1 MTKQSA
7 DNAQQANQLAAGAR
21 TAATEGASSME
32 QMQAAMGKIKASAE
46 GTSQIIRDINDIAFQ
61 TNLLALNAAVEA
73 ARAGE
78 AGRGFAVVAEEVR
91 SLALRAKEAAT
102 KTEEL
107 IRQSVKE
114 ANEGEVTAKHVAGKL
129 GEIVEGVGK
138 VTDIVSEI
146 AAAAKEQAT
155 GIEQVNKAIGEMDK
169 VTQQNAASAEESS
182 SAASELSGQ
191 AEELAAMVGAFR
203 LSRQGG
209 QAKVTAR
216 PAAKAAALPAPPRNG
231 KHARA
236 DKAFPMDGD
245 DIGAEF

>member
-1 MTKQSA
+1 
-7 DNAQQANQLAAGAR
+7 
-21 TAATEGASSME
+21 
-32 QMQAAMGKIKASAE
+32 MQEAMVRIKASAE

-102 KTEEL
+102 KTEER

-114 ANEGEVTAKHVAGKL
+114 AGEGEVAATQVASRL
-129 GEIVEGVGK
+129 TEIAEGVSK
-138 VTDIVSEI
+138 VTDIVAEI
-146 AAAAKEQAT
+146 ATAAREQST
-155 GIEQVNKAIGEMDK
+155 GIGAATRAVGEMDK

-191 AEELAAMVGAFR
+191 AEELAAMVGAFQ
-203 LSRQGG
+203 LGSQAAQG
-209 QAKVTAR
+209 
-216 PAAKAAALPAPPRNG
+216 PAAARRRPGSGRRALTSAAG
-231 KHARA
+231 
-236 DKAFPMDGD
+236 
-245 DIGAEF
+245 

>member
-1 MTKQSA
+1 MQ
-7 DNAQQANQLAAGAR
+7 GAMSR
-21 TAATEGASSME
+21 
-32 QMQAAMGKIKASAE
+32 IKASAE

-91 SLALRAKEAAT
+91 SLALRAKEAAS

-114 ANEGEVTAKHVAGKL
+114 AGEGEVTAKQVAGKL
-129 GEIVEGVGK
+129 AEIAGGISK
-138 VTDIVSEI
+138 VTDIIAEI
-146 AAAAKEQAT
+146 AAGAKAQTT
-155 GIEQVNKAIGEMDK
+155 GIDQVERAVAEMDK

-191 AEELAAMVGAFR
+191 AEELASMVGSFR
-203 LSRQGG
+203 FERSDGPPSP
-209 QAKVTAR
+209 AR
-216 PAAKAAALPAPPRNG
+216 ARAAPALPPAPARRSSPSRTNG
-231 KHARA
+231 LARA
-236 DKAFPMDGD
+236 IVRSRGDDAFPMDD
-245 DIGAEF
+245 AAEVKDF